1 MVALEYT
8 AVILL
13 GYCLGAIP
21 FGLVVGRLTKG
32 IDIREYGS
40 GKTGFANVLRS
51 AGWKA
56 GLLTLLA
63 DAGKGAVPVLISW
76 VVLHSHAAQ
85 VAAALAAMVGHNW
98 PIYTRFRGGRGVSTF
113 VGGMLA
119 MYWPVGLVCGPGVGL
134 GTAALT
140 RYMSLGSILV
150 AVSSLLVML
159 VMVLLETQ
167 PKAYLVY
174 AAVGGGLILFQH
186 RDNIQRLRT
195 GTERRLGERADK
207 REASSPGRMKD

>member
-1 MVALEYT
+1 MVVLEYT

-21 FGLVVGRLTKG
+21 FGVVVGRLTRG
-32 IDIREYGS
+32 VDVREYGS

-51 AGWKA
+51 AGWRA
-56 GLLTLLA
+56 GVLTLLA
-63 DAGKGAVPVLISW
+63 DVGKGAVPVLISW
-76 VVLHSHAAQ
+76 VVLHSHGAQ
-85 VAAALAAMVGHNW
+85 VAAGLAAMVGHNW
-98 PIYTRFRGGRGVSTF
+98 PVYTRFRGGRGVSTF
-113 VGGMLA
+113 AGGMLA
-119 MYWPVGLVCGPGVGL
+119 MYWPIGLICGPGVGL

-150 AVSSLLVML
+150 AVSFFLAML

-167 PKAYLVY
+167 PKAYLIY
-174 AAVGGGLILFQH
+174 AVVGGGLILFQH

-207 REASSPGRMKD
+207 IEVSSHQAR

>member
-8 AVILL
+8 AVILF

-21 FGLVVGRLTKG
+21 FGLLLGRLTKR

-63 DAGKGAVPVLISW
+63 DVGKGGVPVLISW
-76 VVLHSHAAQ
+76 VVLHSHSAQ

-119 MYWPVGLVCGPGVGL
+119 MYWPVGLICGPGVGL
-134 GTAALT
+134 GTAAVT

-150 AVSSLLVML
+150 AVSSLLVIL

-195 GTERRLGERADK
+195 GTERKLGERADRK
-207 REASSPGRMKD
+207 GAPSHQAE

>member
-1 MVALEYT
+1 MVVLEYT

-21 FGLVVGRLTKG
+21 FGLVAGRLTRG
-32 IDIREYGS
+32 VDVREYGS

-51 AGWKA
+51 AGWRA

-63 DAGKGAVPVLISW
+63 DVSKGAAPVSISW
-76 VVLHSHAAQ
+76 VVLHSHGAQ
-85 VAAALAAMVGHNW
+85 VAAALAAMVGHIW
-98 PIYTRFRGGRGVSTF
+98 PVYTRFRGGRGVSTF
-113 VGGMLA
+113 AGGMLA
-119 MYWPVGLVCGPGVGL
+119 MYWPVGLACGPGVGL

-167 PKAYLVY
+167 PKAYLIY
-174 AAVGGGLILFQH
+174 AAIGGGLILFQH

-195 GTERRLGERADK
+195 GTERRLGERADR
-207 REASSPGRMKD
+207 RESSSHQAR

>member
-56 GLLTLLA
+56 GLLTLLT
-63 DAGKGAVPVLISW
+63 DAGKGAVPVLVSW

-85 VAAALAAMVGHNW
+85 VATALAAMVGHNW
-98 PIYTRFRGGRGVSTF
+98 PIYTRFRGGRGVITF

-119 MYWPVGLVCGPGVGL
+119 MYWPIGLVCGPGVGL

-140 RYMSLGSILV
+140 RYVSLGSILV

-167 PKAYLVY
+167 PKAYLIY

-207 REASSPGRMKD
+207 REASSLGRMKD